1 VVKAIRD
8 AATLLILILLVASI
22 RIGHVEKNADPAQE
36 TGASESRPAIHLA
49 TPAAVEEQDQLCP
62 DTGQKP
68 GLAVTRTRTS
78 QGLPANC
85 RS

>member
-1 VVKAIRD
+1 VKAIRD

-22 RIGHVEKNADPAQE
+22 RVGHVEKSADPAQKIGA
-36 TGASESRPAIHLA
+36 TGPRPAIHLA
-49 TPAAVEEQDQLCP
+49 TPASVDEHDQLCP
-62 DTGQKP
+62 DTGKKP
-68 GLAVTRTRTS
+68 GLTITRTRTS